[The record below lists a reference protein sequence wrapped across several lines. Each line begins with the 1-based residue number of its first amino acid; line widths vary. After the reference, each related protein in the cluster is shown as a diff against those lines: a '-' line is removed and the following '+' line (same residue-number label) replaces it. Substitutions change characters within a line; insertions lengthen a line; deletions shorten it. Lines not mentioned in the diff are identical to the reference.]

1 LNARIAKTLL
11 TCTCLAGAI
20 PAAPAVAQ
28 QAAQPAAAG
37 GTGLEEIVVTAR
49 RREEKLQTIPVAVTA
64 FTPAQIQNKAIES
77 SSDLQHYVPSLLSS
91 QQSRDEQVF
100 YLRGQGPNGG
110 SGGSPGVIAYFSE
123 VPFNGSG
130 PGIYFDLG
138 NLQVLRGPQ
147 GTLFGQNTTGGAVLF
162 EPMHPTNNFE
172 GYVQLTLGNY
182 NRQGVEAA
190 VNVPI
195 IDDKLLVRFAGAKE
209 TRDGYTQDIGTHQ
222 DHDNRDYWSGRIGVT
237 WRPTDDFENYL
248 VYDSLYNHTNG
259 TGLVLQT
266 INTARDPALGKG
278 PDGLPL
284 LQGSFERTFG
294 VSTVEAALAHAQAL
308 GPRTVDTNIDG
319 LDKTYSWGITD
330 IARYDLTDNI
340 TVRNIFGYRE
350 IKNLLRSDFDGT
362 PLNQGGYSTP
372 DGWEI
377 NNAQY
382 TDEVQLQGK
391 SLDDKFTWIAG
402 AFYEFLHPAGFTVAV
417 VPTTIALAPGINAPV
432 EVFGNAY
439 GQNALGPEGET
450 TRTEAIFLQGVYDFS
465 GISPD
470 LEGLKFTAGARYTWD
485 YVSNSNFSTIVLDLS
500 QFGMGKL
507 TIPCGSASGL
517 ACTYAN
523 HTFQAPT
530 WTLGLD
536 YQITPE
542 TLVYAKGS
550 RGFKSGGFN
559 GAGGVFFPNKYESE
573 YVTDVEVGLKS
584 DFDIMGIK
592 TRTNI
597 DGFHDD
603 YRNAQ
608 RAVGVQFELVPGVPS
623 TTTSTTVIADG
634 NAVVQGI
641 EFEGTILPF
650 TGLAMTATWSY
661 VDAYYTKFF
670 IPTVGDRTYLPYPFV
685 PKNKFGFSA
694 DYTLP
699 FVPED
704 MGEVHAIAEYVHT
717 GRIQY
722 STDSTEPAGD
732 EPGYGLLN
740 IRLNWNNVAGQ
751 PLDASFF
758 MTNVTDNL
766 YAIGKFGIY
775 TTEGFVSQ
783 LYGEPQMWGFQ
794 LRYRFGGPAEA
805 EAPAAP
811 YTPPPPQPVV
821 QAPRSYLVFFDF
833 NKSDLTPQAKDI
845 VDTAAKNAET
855 AKVTQLTVTGHTD
868 TVGSDA
874 YNMRLS
880 RRRAESVAAQL
891 EKDGI
896 PSSEIEIVAKGKRDL
911 LVPTADGVREP
922 QNRRVQIVYGG
933 AASS

>member
-1 LNARIAKTLL
+1 M
-11 TCTCLAGAI
+11 
-20 PAAPAVAQ
+20 
-28 QAAQPAAAG
+28 
-37 GTGLEEIVVTAR
+37 VTAR
-49 RREEKLQTIPVAVTA
+49 RREERLQTVPVAITA
-64 FTPAQIQNKAIES
+64 FTPAEIQNKAIES
-77 SSDLQHYVPSLLSS
+77 SSDLQHYVPSLMSS

-123 VPFNGSG
+123 VPFTGSG
-130 PGIYFDLG
+130 PGIYFDLD

-162 EPMHPTNNFE
+162 EPKHPTNNFE
-172 GYVQLTLGNY
+172 GYVQLTLGDY
-182 NRQGVEAA
+182 NREGVEAA
-190 VNVPI
+190 VNIPI
-195 IDDKLLVRFAGAKE
+195 IDDKLLVRVAGSKE
-209 TRDGYTQDIGTHQ
+209 TRDGYTYDIGTHQ
-222 DHDNRDYWSGRIGVT
+222 DLDNRDYWSGRIGVT
-237 WRPTDDFENYL
+237 WRPSDDFENYL

-266 INTARDPALGKG
+266 INTSFDPRLGE
-278 PDGLPL
+278 

-294 VSTVEAALAHAQAL
+294 IPAVEAVLAHQQAL
-308 GPRTVDTNIDG
+308 GPRTVDTNIAG

-330 IARYDLTDNI
+330 IAHYDLTDNV
-340 TVRNIFGYRE
+340 TLKNIFGYRE

-362 PLNQGGYSTP
+362 PLDQGGYSTP

-377 NNAQY
+377 SNAQY
-382 TDEVQLQGK
+382 TDEFQIQGK
-391 SLDDKFTWIAG
+391 SLDDKLSWIAG
-402 AFYEFLHPAGFTVAV
+402 AFYEFLHPAGYTVAA
-417 VPTTIALAPGINAPV
+417 VPSTTALAPGLNAPV
-432 EVFGNAY
+432 VVYGNAY

-450 TRTEAIFLQGVYDFS
+450 TRTEAVFLQGSYDLA
-465 GISPD
+465 GISPV
-470 LEGLKFTAGARYTWD
+470 LENLKLTAGARYTWD
-485 YVSNSNFSTIVLDLS
+485 YVSNSNFSTVVLTLPPALGGAS
-500 QFGMGKL
+500 ITL
-507 TIPCGSASGL
+507 PCGQTSGL
-517 ACTYAN
+517 ACVYAN

-536 YQITPE
+536 YQVTPD

-559 GAGGVFFPNKYESE
+559 GAGGTLYPNKYESE

-584 DFDIMGIK
+584 DWDIMGIK
-592 TRTNI
+592 ARTNL

-608 RAVGVQFELVPGVPS
+608 RAVGVQFDLVPGNPS
-623 TTTSTTVIADG
+623 TNTSTTVIADG

-641 EFEGTILPF
+641 ELEGTILPF
-650 TGLAMTATWSY
+650 SGLEMTASWSY
-661 VDAYYTKFF
+661 VDAYYTKFI
-670 IPTVGDRTYLPYPFV
+670 IPTVGDRTDLPYPFV
-685 PKNKFGFSA
+685 PKNKFGFTA

-699 FVPED
+699 FVPAD
-704 MGEVHAIAEYVHT
+704 MGTVHLLADYVHT

-722 STDSTEPAGD
+722 STDEVEPGGD

-740 IRLNWNNVAGQ
+740 IRVNWNDVAGQ
-751 PLDASFF
+751 PIDASFF
-758 MTNVTDNL
+758 MTNVTDTL

-775 TTEGFVSQ
+775 STEGFVSQ

-794 LRYRFGGPAEA
+794 LKYRFGGESAPE
-805 EAPAAP
+805 EAPAV
-811 YTPPPPQPVV
+811 YTPPPVA
-821 QAPRSYLVFFDF
+821 APAPAVPRNYQVFFDF
-833 NKSDLTPQAKDI
+833 NKSDLTPQAVAI
-845 VDTAAKNAET
+845 VDQAAKNAET

-880 RRRAESVAAQL
+880 RRRAESVAAEL

-896 PSSEIEIVAKGKRDL
+896 PASEIEIVAKGKRDL

-933 AASS
+933 GANS

>member
-1 LNARIAKTLL
+1 M
-11 TCTCLAGAI
+11 
-20 PAAPAVAQ
+20 
-28 QAAQPAAAG
+28 
-37 GTGLEEIVVTAR
+37 
-49 RREEKLQTIPVAVTA
+49 
-64 FTPAQIQNKAIES
+64 
-77 SSDLQHYVPSLLSS
+77 SS

-123 VPFNGSG
+123 VPFTGSG

-172 GYVQLTLGNY
+172 GYVQLTLGDY

-195 IDDKLLVRFAGAKE
+195 IEDKLLVRVAGSRE
-209 TRDGYTQDIGTHQ
+209 TRDGYTRDLTTHQ
-222 DHDNRDYWSGRIGVT
+222 DLDNRDYWSGRIGVT

-248 VYDSLYNHTNG
+248 VYDSLYSHTNG
-259 TGLVLQT
+259 TGLTLQT
-266 INTARDPALGKG
+266 VNTG
-278 PDGLPL
+278 PDLNLDPTGNF
-284 LQGSFERTFG
+284 LQGSFARTFT
-294 VSTVEAALAHAQAL
+294 VPVVEAALARAQAL
-308 GPRTVDTNIDG
+308 GPRTVETDING

-330 IARYDLTDNI
+330 IARYDVSDNFTI
-340 TVRNIFGYRE
+340 KNIFGYRE

-362 PLNQGGYSTP
+362 PLLQGGYDTP
-372 DGWEI
+372 DGWEV

-382 TDEVQLQGK
+382 SDEIQFQGK
-391 SLDDKFTWIAG
+391 SLDDKLSWIGG
-402 AFYEFLHPAGFTVAV
+402 AFYEFLHPAGYTVAR
-417 VPTTIALAPGINAPV
+417 VPSTTALAPGLAVPLA
-432 EVFGNAY
+432 VFGNAY

-450 TRTEAIFLQGVYDFS
+450 TRTEALFLQGTYDFS

-485 YVSNSNFSTIVLDLS
+485 YRSNSNFSTIVIDLS
-500 QFGMGKL
+500 KL
-507 TIPCGSASGL
+507 GAGNLVLPCGPASGL

-530 WTLGLD
+530 WTADLD

-542 TLVYAKGS
+542 ALVYAKGS
-550 RGFKSGGFN
+550 RGFKAGGFN
-559 GAGGVFFPNKYESE
+559 GAGGTLFPNKYESE
-573 YVTDVEVGLKS
+573 YVTDVEVGLKA
-584 DFDIMGIK
+584 DWDIMGVK
-592 TRTNI
+592 TRTNV

-608 RAVGVQFELVPGVPS
+608 RAVGVQFDLVPGNPS
-623 TTTSTTVIADG
+623 TNTSTTVIADG

-641 EFEGTILPF
+641 EFEGTVIPF
-650 TGLAMTATWSY
+650 NGLEMTASWSY
-661 VDAYYTKFF
+661 VDAHYTKFF
-670 IPTVGDRTYLPYPFV
+670 IPTVGDRTNLPYPFV
-685 PKNKFGFSA
+685 PKNKFGFTA

-704 MGEVHAIAEYVHT
+704 MGNVHVIADYTHT

-722 STDSTEPAGD
+722 STDSREPDGD

-740 IRLNWNNVAGQ
+740 LRVNWNNVAGQ
-751 PLDASFF
+751 PFDASFF
-758 MTNVTDNL
+758 MTNATDNL
-766 YAIGKFGIY
+766 YSIGKFGIY

-794 LRYRFGGPAEA
+794 LRYRFGGPAEEPA
-805 EAPAAP
+805 TPAAP
-811 YTPPPPQPVV
+811 YTPPPAAAV
-821 QAPRSYLVFFDF
+821 APTPKSYLVFFDF
-833 NKSDLTPQAKDI
+833 NKSDLTSQATQI
-845 VDTAAKNAET
+845 VDQAASNAGP
-855 AKVTQLTVTGHTD
+855 AHVTRLTVTGHTD

-880 RRRAESVAAQL
+880 RRRAESVAARL

-896 PSSEIEIVAKGKRDL
+896 ASSEIEIVAKGKRDL

-922 QNRRVQIVYGG
+922 QNRRVQIVYDNG
-933 AASS
+933 AGA